1 MSGGGGRHGGGGAP
15 GSRRVIVGKVA
26 EIPAGERKIVVPFR
40 GRAGIGVFNVNGRFY
55 ALRNICPHKLGPLC
69 TGRVSGRCTASR
81 PPSSAGATLTMERDG
96 EILRCPWHNWA
107 FDIADGRCLTDTAV
121 RVKTYPVLVDG
132 DDVVVDYAEDS

>member
-1 MSGGGGRHGGGGAP
+1 MSGSGGRRAGVSARGT
-15 GSRRVIVGKVA
+15 RRVVVGTVA
-26 EIPAGERKIVVPFR
+26 EIPVGERKIVVPFR

-69 TGRVSGRCTASR
+69 TGRVSGRYVASR

-107 FDIADGRCLTDTAV
+107 FDITDGRCLTDTAV

-132 DDVVVDYAEDS
+132 DDVVVEYAED